1 MNRFGLLL
9 VLLFLLSAVNAGA
22 TQQGQSAL
30 RSFKIM
36 DACAKQAQTAF
47 PDFNADSFSRQSSL
61 PSPPPLAAGSA
72 LAGRRFCPSDREL
85 RRPARAAYRVR
96 YPGWR

>member
-1 MNRFGLLL
+1 MISEEVPMNRFGLLL

-47 PDFNADSFSRQSSL
+47 PDFNADSNAKRDAKLKACLNANGL
-61 PSPPPLAAGSA
+61 PPREPLAQ
-72 LAGRRFCPSDREL
+72 
-85 RRPARAAYRVR
+85 
-96 YPGWR
+96 PGPR